1 VTTLF
6 DPFRLAEVTL
16 ANRIVVSP
24 MCQYSAHEGCAA
36 DWHLVHWGQLLQS
49 GAGLMFVEATAVT
62 PEGRISAGCLGL
74 WDDACERALTDTMS
88 RARRCAAPTPVAIQL
103 AHAGRKASSQL
114 PWEGGRALRADE
126 DPWPTVSASALA
138 FDDGWHVP
146 EALDE
151 DGMARVTDAFVLAAR
166 RAVHLGFEVIELHSA
181 HGYLLH
187 QFLSPLSNRRDDGY
201 GGPLADRM
209 RFPLEVLEA
218 VSAVV
223 PPTTVLGMRI
233 SATDWVEGGWIPVAP
248 SAVPYAEGDPVPAA
262 LDAAGLERIR
272 DAFASAA
279 RRAHRAGIDVVEIH
293 MAHGYLLHEFLS
305 PLSNRR
311 EDRYGGG
318 FEGRTRFPLEV
329 FDAVRATLPRS
340 TPVGVRLSATDWVDG
355 GWTVGETVALAG
367 MLGARGCAFVDVSSA
382 GISPHQQIESRP
394 GLHVPFA
401 RAVRHATKL
410 PTIVVGLISEPA
422 QADAIVSS
430 GDADLVALARGFL
443 WNPRWAWHAAAALG
457 ATVVPPEQYLR
468 AAPQGAAGVFVRP
481 RR

>member
-1 VTTLF
+1 
-6 DPFRLAEVTL
+6 
-16 ANRIVVSP
+16 
-24 MCQYSAHEGCAA
+24 
-36 DWHLVHWGQLLQS
+36 
-49 GAGLMFVEATAVT
+49 
-62 PEGRISAGCLGL
+62 
-74 WDDACERALTDTMS
+74 
-88 RARRCAAPTPVAIQL
+88 VAIQL
-103 AHAGRKASSQL
+103 AHAGRKASSAP
-114 PWEGGRALRADE
+114 PWVGGH
-126 DPWPTVSASALA
+126 LA
-138 FDDGWHVP
+138 P
-146 EALDE
+146 A
-151 DGMARVTDAFVLAAR
+151 
-166 RAVHLGFEVIELHSA
+166 
-181 HGYLLH
+181 
-187 QFLSPLSNRRDDGY
+187 
-201 GGPLADRM
+201 
-209 RFPLEVLEA
+209 
-218 VSAVV
+218 
-223 PPTTVLGMRI
+223 
-233 SATDWVEGGWIPVAP
+233 EGGWIPVAP